1 MIKLKNIL
9 AENMRRFGTKNL
21 NEEFSDIEK
30 LAFGGPRDP
39 KTGNLIAPDAD
50 QNNNG
55 YPDSTEGSADSL
67 MILFS
72 GTDNFMD
79 RIAVNVFKK
88 YGFDKTSIN
97 RLYDPNDGIVEFKV
111 TLSNE
116 IADKISNEL
125 ERADR
130 GLGAYGGYIIDSTE
144 GSSNNEFISLKSSL
158 ESDLK
163 AYDGHEITYE
173 DDTETEEITVSIYP
187 SERFN
192 EIAQA
197 VNVILEKHP
206 LFKKTRIDR
215 YRDEDG
221 VTLTFDIIKK

>member
-39 KTGNLIAPDAD
+39 KTGNLITPDAD
-50 QNNNG
+50 QNNDG
-55 YPDSTEGSADSL
+55 YPDATA
-67 MILFS
+67 
-72 GTDNFMD
+72 
-79 RIAVNVFKK
+79 
-88 YGFDKTSIN
+88 
-97 RLYDPNDGIVEFKV
+97 
-111 TLSNE
+111 
-116 IADKISNEL
+116 
-125 ERADR
+125 
-130 GLGAYGGYIIDSTE
+130 
-144 GSSNNEFISLKSSL
+144 GSSNNEFTSLVSSL

-173 DDTETEEITVSIYP
+173 DDDATMEITVSIYP

-197 VNVILEKHP
+197 VNVILKKHP
-206 LFKKTRIDR
+206 MFKKTRIDR

>member
-9 AENMRRFGTKNL
+9 AENMRRIGTKNL
-21 NEEFSDIEK
+21 SEEFSDIEK

-39 KTGNLIAPDAD
+39 KTGNLITQDTD

-55 YPDSTEGSADSL
+55 YPDSTEGSAD
-67 MILFS
+67 
-72 GTDNFMD
+72 
-79 RIAVNVFKK
+79 
-88 YGFDKTSIN
+88 
-97 RLYDPNDGIVEFKV
+97 
-111 TLSNE
+111 
-116 IADKISNEL
+116 
-125 ERADR
+125 
-130 GLGAYGGYIIDSTE
+130 
-144 GSSNNEFISLKSSL
+144 NEFTALLSSL

-173 DDTETEEITVSIYP
+173 DDDATMEITVSIYP

>member
-21 NEEFSDIEK
+21 SEEFSDIEK
-30 LAFGGPRDP
+30 LAFGG
-39 KTGNLIAPDAD
+39 APDAD

-55 YPDSTEGSADSL
+55 YPDSTEGSANSL

-97 RLYDPNDGIVEFKV
+97 RSYDPNDGIVEFKV
-111 TLSNE
+111 ALSNE

-130 GLGAYGGYIIDSTE
+130 GLGAYGGYII
-144 GSSNNEFISLKSSL
+144 
-158 ESDLK
+158 
-163 AYDGHEITYE
+163 
-173 DDTETEEITVSIYP
+173 
-187 SERFN
+187 
-192 EIAQA
+192 
-197 VNVILEKHP
+197 
-206 LFKKTRIDR
+206 
-215 YRDEDG
+215 
-221 VTLTFDIIKK
+221 IKK

>member
-21 NEEFSDIEK
+21 SEANLQDLENTLGFDSG
-30 LAFGGPRDP
+30 ANRDP
-39 KTGNLIAPDAD
+39 KTGNLIAPDTD

-97 RLYDPNDGIVEFKV
+97 RSYDPNDGIVEFKV

-130 GLGAYGGYIIDSTE
+130 GLGAYGGYII
-144 GSSNNEFISLKSSL
+144 
-158 ESDLK
+158 
-163 AYDGHEITYE
+163 
-173 DDTETEEITVSIYP
+173 
-187 SERFN
+187 
-192 EIAQA
+192 
-197 VNVILEKHP
+197 
-206 LFKKTRIDR
+206 
-215 YRDEDG
+215 
-221 VTLTFDIIKK
+221 IKK

>member
-21 NEEFSDIEK
+21 NEEFSDLEK
-30 LAFGGPRDP
+30 IGFSGPDGLGGPRDP

-50 QNNNG
+50 QNNDG
-55 YPDSTEGSADSL
+55 YPDATA
-67 MILFS
+67 
-72 GTDNFMD
+72 
-79 RIAVNVFKK
+79 
-88 YGFDKTSIN
+88 
-97 RLYDPNDGIVEFKV
+97 
-111 TLSNE
+111 
-116 IADKISNEL
+116 
-125 ERADR
+125 
-130 GLGAYGGYIIDSTE
+130 
-144 GSSNNEFISLKSSL
+144 GSSNNEFTSLVSSL

-173 DDTETEEITVSIYP
+173 DDDATMEITVSIYP

-192 EIAQA
+192 EIDQA
-197 VNVILEKHP
+197 VNVILKKHP
-206 LFKKTRIDR
+206 MFKKTRIDR